1 MYNLDKACILRRC
14 LTDEKY
20 ILLDC
25 DKNDN
30 IYVTPVNKTEI
41 TKEKQK

>member
-14 LTDEKY
+14 FTDEKY

-25 DKNDN
+25 DNNNN